1 MAYYEESELCR
12 THIVERNLLMAYTI
26 RHLEAESKIGQEVS
40 LEMMHQILPRE
51 LILQALQQEHSQEER
66 ERRLPMLA
74 VVCVLMAR
82 ILSPHE
88 GFGKI
93 LRSLWDQ
100 LRYLYPD
107 PTDRQLRAPTP
118 GAFSYRRQQLRP
130 KALQWLFRTV
140 CQPRA
145 STQTPGA
152 FAFGR
157 RLMALDSS
165 LKSVAD
171 TKANAKVFGRCSG
184 GKGRSAFPQVR
195 LSLLAECGT
204 HLVIDAV
211 FSPSRPSEQHAAR
224 RLLRSLK
231 AGMLLLWDCGYQGY
245 PLLADLKQ
253 SGADLLAALPSSDQP
268 EVVAP
273 LADGT
278 PLVQVCKRKDS
289 RKDPPVL
296 MRLLEYTF
304 TDPALPGCEQKRRL
318 LTTLLDPQEAPAL
331 ELIALY
337 HERWEVE
344 RVVAELEP
352 LYPFLQARIRS
363 QTPRGVIQELYGL
376 LLGHYCVRAL
386 MLQAAEQAQLDV
398 DRLSYDH
405 ACQTLRLALPRLQ
418 AAQPSCKPHL
428 LACLLQD
435 LLTVRVTPRG
445 VRSYPRVVKR
455 RCSPFPSKKPMHA
468 HPPQPDKHKTLCHM
482 VRLI

>member
-1 MAYYEESELCR
+1 MAYYEQSQCR
-12 THIVERNLLMAYTI
+12 ASHIVERNLLMAYTI
-26 RHLEAESKIGQEVS
+26 RHLETESKIGQQVS
-40 LEMMHQILPRE
+40 LEMMHEIIPRE
-51 LILQALQQEHSQEER
+51 LILQALQQERSQEER

-82 ILSPHE
+82 ILFPHD

-93 LRSLWDQ
+93 LRTLWDQ

-107 PTDRQLRAPTP
+107 PTDEQLQAPTP
-118 GAFSYRRQQLRP
+118 GAFTYRRQQLRP
-130 KALQWLFRTV
+130 KALQRLFHTL
-140 CQPRA
+140 CHPRA
-145 STQTPGA
+145 TPQTPGA

-171 TKANAKVFGRCSG
+171 SHANAKVFGRCSG

-195 LSLLAECGT
+195 ISLLAECGT

-211 FSPSRPSEQHAAR
+211 FAPSRPSEQHGAR
-224 RLLRSLK
+224 RLLRSLQ
-231 AGMLLLWDCGYQGY
+231 AGMLLLWDCGYHGY
-245 PLLADLKQ
+245 PLLWDLKQ
-253 SGADLLAALPSSDQP
+253 TGADLLAALPSSDQP
-268 EVVAP
+268 EVVER
-273 LADGT
+273 LSDGT
-278 PLVQVCKRKDS
+278 SLVRVWKRKDS
-289 RKDPPVL
+289 RKDPAVL
-296 MRLLEYTF
+296 MRLIEYSF
-304 TDPALPGCEQKRRL
+304 TDPALPSCEQKRRL
-318 LTTLLDPQEAPAL
+318 LTTLLDPQEAPAV

-344 RVVAELEP
+344 RVVAELEH
-352 LYPFLQARIRS
+352 LYPFLQARMRS
-363 QTPRGVIQELYGL
+363 QTPCGVIQELYGL

-405 ACQTLRLALPRLQ
+405 AVQTLSLALPRLQ

-428 LACLLQD
+428 LACLWQD
-435 LLTVRVTPRG
+435 LLTGRVAPRG

-455 RCSPFPSKKPMHA
+455 RSSPFACKKPIHA
-468 HPPQPDKHKTLCHM
+468 HPPQPEKHKTLCHM